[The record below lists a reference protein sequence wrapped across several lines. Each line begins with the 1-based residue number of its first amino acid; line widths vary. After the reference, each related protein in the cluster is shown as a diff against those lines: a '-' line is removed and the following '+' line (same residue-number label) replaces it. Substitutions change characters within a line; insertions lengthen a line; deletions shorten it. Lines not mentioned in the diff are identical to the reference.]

1 MVIKGAAKGI
11 RFMTEIELVLKRHA
25 DKIMHYRVIWFLFMV
40 LMVGPAWFLASTV
53 EGVSFSQA
61 VGIIEEGLY
70 SFYFPGFLVSLVAYP
85 VTVLATLIP
94 GSSAVVVTIVSLVFF
109 HIGALLIALVY
120 FALVQ
125 PPNYNAMKA
134 KYDPNWEAREN
145 ENIVVKPLARPVSF
159 SGFIVFLLL
168 TSVAAE
174 IFFGYHRSAMA
185 DDYKGAVFLVDRN
198 QKKIP
203 MDVTVK
209 VAVIDPGRVFDRK
222 PGVQGRSLHIEFSG
236 KDVDVLKKL
245 GIDDRL
251 FAGNA
256 GDLSYSQTTCSA
268 NQGTTQK
275 NATGYVPG
283 TFLLRSDHIK
293 NHNYDTNSVKC
304 PESMHFGMESYDEAQ
319 LAITDI
325 SKGYIVVAALERDS
339 RISWIQRMIMH
350 HRYKNNSRDFFSTN

>member
-1 MVIKGAAKGI
+1 
-11 RFMTEIELVLKRHA
+11 MTEIEMVLKRHE
-25 DKIMHYRVIWFLFMV
+25 DKIMYYRVSWFLFMV
-40 LMVGPAWFLASTV
+40 LMVGPAWYLASTV
-53 EGVSFSQA
+53 EGVSFFQA
-61 VGIIEEGLY
+61 VEIVKEGLY
-70 SFYFPGFLVSLVAYP
+70 SLYFPGFLVSLAAYP

-94 GSSAVVVTIVSLVFF
+94 GSGAIVLTVVALVFSVGSF
-109 HIGALLIALVY
+109 FIAFVY

-125 PPNYNAMKA
+125 PPNYKAMKA
-134 KYDPNWEAREN
+134 KYDPNWETKEN
-145 ENIVVKPLARPVSF
+145 AHIVVKPLARPVAF
-159 SGFIVFLLL
+159 SGFIGFLLL
-168 TSVAAE
+168 TSVIGE
-174 IFFGYHRSAMA
+174 FFFGYHRTPMA

-222 PGVQGRSLHIEFSG
+222 PGVSERSLHIEFSG
-236 KDVDVLKKL
+236 KDLDVLKKL

-268 NQGTTQK
+268 SQGTTQK
-275 NATGYVPG
+275 NVPGYLPG

-293 NHNYDTNSVKC
+293 NLNYDANSVKC
-304 PESMHFGMESYDEAQ
+304 PESMHFGMEGYDEAQ
-319 LAITDI
+319 FAITDI

-350 HRYKNNSRDFFSTN
+350 HRYETTSRDFFSTN